1 MSRTGRLGLAGG
13 VGLLLALAGA
23 PAAATILSFDWT
35 RDSGVVVP
43 TVSPSDLPED
53 YGDFVSGPSMAV
65 PGGVFSY
72 GEAGEGFT
80 PDVALDIRAGGATPT
95 DPNVALWALSFGDL
109 ENVVFADPASG
120 FMEVTLTA
128 NAGFEVA
135 LHGFDLAGYPSAD
148 WVINGITISSPTAT
162 LFSQSSVLVEGGAGT
177 VRHTEFSFASPLVAS
192 QLVIRIDYANLTPS
206 RQDNIGLDNLRFGQT
221 PPRVPEPGSAVQ
233 ALGALLA
240 VALLQRRKSRPP
252 STVMLVPLT

>member
-1 MSRTGRLGLAGG
+1 
-13 VGLLLALAGA
+13 
-23 PAAATILSFDWT
+23 
-35 RDSGVVVP
+35 
-43 TVSPSDLPED
+43 
-53 YGDFVSGPSMAV
+53 MAV

-135 LHGFDLAGYPSAD
+135 LHGFDLAGYPFAD

-192 QLVIRIDYANLTPS
+192 QLGRWNGIALTGEDYKA
-206 RQDNIGLDNLRFGQT
+206 FGEVT
-221 PPRVPEPGSAVQ
+221 AWRVTLWDGETM
-233 ALGALLA
+233 LA
-240 VALLQRRKSRPP
+240 EQKSF
-252 STVMLVPLT
+252 LW